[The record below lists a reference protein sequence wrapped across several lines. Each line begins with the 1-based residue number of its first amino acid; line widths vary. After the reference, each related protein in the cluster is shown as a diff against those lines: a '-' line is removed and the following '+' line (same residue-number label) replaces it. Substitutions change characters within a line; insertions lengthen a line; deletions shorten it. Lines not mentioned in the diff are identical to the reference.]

1 MVLPKE
7 EKDVDP
13 KKERDMKD
21 HVPTIDLISRINNV
35 QVSSNYPISAF
46 VNFFDILIYFQSG
59 FIGKKR
65 GGATAYRLGRTKRGS
80 TTGGKGI
87 KQECNSFLRQSLFIL
102 SLSGH
107 GDGKEVWWGK
117 TEVPAEDKVS
127 SCYCNCWISWMY
139 KTFFSG
145 PIFTWGKR
153 RNHRKK
159 ERN

>member
-1 MVLPKE
+1 MLPKE

-46 VNFFDILIYFQSG
+46 VNFFSILIYFQSG
-59 FIGKKR
+59 FIGKR
-65 GGATAYRLGRTKRGS
+65 GGATPCRLGRTKRGS

-127 SCYCNCWISWMY
+127 SSSLLLDIMDVQSY
-139 KTFFSG
+139 KAG
-145 PIFTWGKR
+145 PIFTWGNQRNRQKKR
-153 RNHRKK
+153 RK
-159 ERN
+159 

>member
-13 KKERDMKD
+13 KRERDMED

-59 FIGKKR
+59 FIGKR
-65 GGATAYRLGRTKRGS
+65 RGATACRLGRTKRGS

-87 KQECNSFLRQSLFIL
+87 KQECTSF
-102 SLSGH
+102 
-107 GDGKEVWWGK
+107 
-117 TEVPAEDKVS
+117 
-127 SCYCNCWISWMY
+127 
-139 KTFFSG
+139 
-145 PIFTWGKR
+145 
-153 RNHRKK
+153 
-159 ERN
+159 

>member
-7 EKDVDP
+7 EKDVDA
-13 KKERDMKD
+13 KRERDMED

-87 KQECNSFLRQSLFIL
+87 KQKCTSFLRQSLFFYLYQVMEMAKRFGGAKQKCLQRIR
-102 SLSGH
+102 SQVAIAIVGYH
-107 GDGKEVWWGK
+107 G
-117 TEVPAEDKVS
+117 
-127 SCYCNCWISWMY
+127 
-139 KTFFSG
+139 
-145 PIFTWGKR
+145 
-153 RNHRKK
+153 
-159 ERN
+159 